1 MESQYERIVAAMAD
15 LLAEGGFDA
24 VSVRHVAARAE
35 VSIGS
40 VQHHFPT
47 KDLMLQAA
55 NDQLGAVF
63 MARLHQEI
71 AEEKPPEER
80 LRAAVVALA
89 NPDPAHRKLSV
100 LWTLR
105 MARAAV
111 DEPTARRHRYDRAT
125 VEKLIAQLLVE
136 SRPKTSEKQ
145 AKDRAATL
153 LAVADGLA
161 CAIVVEP
168 ARMPPER
175 AVELIEASLR
185 VALDGKSQP

>member
-1 MESQYERIVAAMAD
+1 MESQYGRIVAAMAD
-15 LLAEGGFDA
+15 LLAQGGFDA
-24 VSVRHVAARAE
+24 VSVRRVATRAG

-55 NDQLGAVF
+55 NDQLGGVF
-63 MARLHQEI
+63 MERLHQEA

-80 LRAAVVALA
+80 LRGAVLALV

-100 LWTLR
+100 LWALR

-111 DEPTARRHRYDRAT
+111 DEPTARRHRYDRAA
-125 VEKLIAQLLVE
+125 VEKLLAQLLVE
-136 SRPKTSEKQ
+136 SRPNICEEH
-145 AKDRAATL
+145 AKNRAATL

-175 AVELIEASLR
+175 AVELIDAALR
-185 VALDGKSQP
+185 VALDERQP